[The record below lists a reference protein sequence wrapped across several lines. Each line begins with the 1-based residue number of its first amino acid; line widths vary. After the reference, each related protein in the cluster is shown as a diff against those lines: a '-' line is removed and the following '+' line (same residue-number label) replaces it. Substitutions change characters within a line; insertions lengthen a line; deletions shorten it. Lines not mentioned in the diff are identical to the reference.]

1 MFTTGARAAST
12 FSVTDAAALGVYFF
26 SDYTQLPWAPSS
38 GVITIPDGVTLFPVC
53 DIDLAGNRIESS
65 GVLAVTGTNAE
76 TASITSTGLAAG
88 EALIASTGILNLRN
102 ITMNPPTDCYGV
114 DIDGIGNPLA
124 VADWF
129 GVNFIGGKAG
139 KVKDLGN
146 CIILLGGI
154 LDPQNG
160 LEVSGT
166 IGTFAATESIFQ
178 VSGAGKKAVSFAS
191 DCVISRR
198 IRFNSSAFV
207 SSSSAVALDVP
218 DTITINDDSYISF
231 FCNYSGGAT
240 YLSGIQPSSLKARF
254 SENRGVSNTSR
265 VGGYVAEDNAT
276 ATTITVQG
284 TYYKIAGTTVAIDV
298 NEGFTITNN
307 RAEYI
312 ASVSKVFHVDF
323 SITFVSGN
331 NNVCSIR
338 LYKNGSPIGSKVKS
352 TANGSGRSENVSGSG
367 AVRLEDS
374 DYVELWITN
383 ESSTTAITAADYSL
397 TLTEA

>member
-1 MFTTGARAAST
+1 
-12 FSVTDAAALGVYFF
+12 
-26 SDYTQLPWAPSS
+26 
-38 GVITIPDGVTLFPVC
+38 VTLFPVC
-53 DIDLAGNRIESS
+53 PIDLEGNRFYST

-88 EALIASTGILNLRN
+88 EALITSTGILNLRN
-102 ITMNPPTDCYGV
+102 ITINPPIDCYGV
-114 DIDGIGNPLA
+114 DIDGVGNPLA

-139 KVKDLGN
+139 KIKDIGN
-146 CIILLGGI
+146 FIFPVTGI

-160 LEVSGT
+160 LEISGT
-166 IGTFAATESIFQ
+166 IGTIAAGDSIFT
-178 VSGAGKKAVSFAS
+178 VSGAGKKAIAFAS
-191 DCVISRR
+191 DCEISRR
-198 IRFNSSAFV
+198 IRFNTSAFV
-207 SSSSAVALDVP
+207 ASSGATAIDVP
-218 DTITINDDSYISF
+218 ETVVINDDSYILSS
-231 FCNYSGGAT
+231 CNFSGGAT

-254 SENRGVSNTSR
+254 SENRGILNTSR
-265 VGGYVAEDNAT
+265 VGGYVAEDNVT
-276 ATTITVQG
+276 ATTIAVQG
-284 TYYKIAGTTVAIDV
+284 TYYKVAGTTTAIDV

-307 RAEYI
+307 RATYI

-338 LYKNGSPIGSKVKS
+338 LYKNGVPVGSKVKS

-367 AVRLEDS
+367 AVRFVNG

-383 ESSTTAITAADYSL
+383 ETSTTAITAADFSL